1 MRYLA
6 QKSVQEVFGEVN
18 PPPQLGGLRGAEG
31 INTILANSI
40 TLVFTVAAVLFVI
53 MFLWSGVSMILSG
66 GDKEAVAKARGRITW
81 AIIGIVL
88 LSLSFVIFRVLG
100 TVTGFKIIL
109 F

>member
-6 QKSVQEVFGEVN
+6 QQSVKDVFGEVN
-18 PPPQLGGLRGAEG
+18 PPPELGGLRGSAG
-31 INTILANSI
+31 INSILASI
-40 TLVFTVAAVLFVI
+40 ISLIFAVAAVVFII
-53 MFLWSGVSMILSG
+53 MFLFSAVQMILSG
-66 GDKEAVAKARGRITW
+66 GDKEALAKAKSRITW

-100 TVTGFKIIL
+100 FITGFKIIL